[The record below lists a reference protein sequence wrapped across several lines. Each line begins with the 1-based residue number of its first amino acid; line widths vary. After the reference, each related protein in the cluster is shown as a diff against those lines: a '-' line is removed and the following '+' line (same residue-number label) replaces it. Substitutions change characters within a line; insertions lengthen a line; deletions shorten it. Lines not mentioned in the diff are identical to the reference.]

1 MSAASR
7 VIDLSSIKVA
17 CRDCSLARLCLPM
30 GLEPSDMDRL
40 DSIMSRPRPLKRGEH
55 LFRCGDAFRSLYA
68 VRSGSLKVY
77 TPCQDGTEQVL
88 GFHLPGEL
96 VGLDAIEHERH
107 VCSAKGLETTTVCTM
122 PYERLQ
128 ELVGDIPSLH
138 HHFMKL
144 ISKELAR
151 DEAMLLLLGKG
162 NAEERL
168 ATFLLSLSRR
178 FRDRGFSECE
188 FNLSMSRHDIGNY
201 LGLAV
206 ETVSRMF
213 SRLQDEGVLTVHRKN
228 IQLHDLGRLRGMI
241 HLPKPGGLVDCQ

>member
-7 VIDLSSIKVA
+7 VIDLTNIRTA
-17 CRDCSLARLCLPM
+17 CRECSLARLCLPM
-30 GLEPSDMDRL
+30 GLAPQDMDRL
-40 DSIMSRPRPLKRGEH
+40 DAVMSRPRPLKRGEH
-55 LFRCGDAFRSLYA
+55 LFRCGEDFRCLYA

-77 TPCQDGTEQVL
+77 TPCHDGTEQVL

-107 VCSAKGLETTTVCTM
+107 VCSAKALETTTVCTM

-144 ISKELAR
+144 MSKELAR
-151 DEAMLLLLGKG
+151 DQAMLLLLGKG
-162 NAEERL
+162 HAEERL

-178 FRDRGFSECE
+178 FRDRGFSESE

-213 SRLQDEGVLTVHRKN
+213 SRLQEEGVLTVHRKN
-228 IQLHDLGRLRGMI
+228 IQLHDLGRIRAMI
-241 HLPKPGGLVDCQ
+241 HLPEPGSPMRAG